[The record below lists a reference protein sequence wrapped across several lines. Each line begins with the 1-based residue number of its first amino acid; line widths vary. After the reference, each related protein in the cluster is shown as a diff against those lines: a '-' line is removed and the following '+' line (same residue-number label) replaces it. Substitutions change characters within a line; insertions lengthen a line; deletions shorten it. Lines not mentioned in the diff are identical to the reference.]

1 MRIAALFRATVSKDL
16 HIEGSNEDTYCLR
29 LNEEKPRAAVFDGA
43 SESFAAR
50 KWSKLLADEWGKP
63 PTRDWSWV
71 ERAQTRYARIISS
84 LQLTWAQEAAM
95 QRGSYA
101 TIAYVQ
107 FEEDWLFFSA
117 VGDSNIFLLSDN
129 DIRFS
134 YPYVQESQFTSA
146 PNALSSNP
154 LDLRKNREN
163 LLLGLDRIRYKSLET
178 SHVILATDAVSAWLL
193 NPDKE
198 IKSARLNTLL
208 SCSSLVEFKD
218 LIEQERASHSM
229 KIDDSTVVILEVE

>member
-1 MRIAALFRATVSKDL
+1 MRIAAMFRATISKDL

-50 KWSKLLADEWGKP
+50 KWSRYLADEWGKT
-63 PTRDWSWV
+63 PTLDWSWV
-71 ERAQTRYARIISS
+71 ERAQKRYARNIST
-84 LQLTWAQEAAM
+84 LQLSWAQEAAV
-95 QRGSYA
+95 QRGSYS

-107 FEEDWLFFSA
+107 FEKDWLFFSA
-117 VGDSNIFLLSDN
+117 VGDSNIFLISN
-129 DIRFS
+129 NEIRFS

-154 LDLRKNREN
+154 VDLRRNREN
-163 LLLGLDRIRYKSLET
+163 LLLGLDRIRYRSLET

-193 NPDKE
+193 NEDNYVRG
-198 IKSARLNTLL
+198 ARLKSLLQCSTLVDFK
-208 SCSSLVEFKD
+208 SLVE
-218 LIEQERASHSM
+218 QERTTHAM
-229 KIDDSTVVILEVE
+229 KIDDSTVVILEVA

>member
-1 MRIAALFRATVSKDL
+1 MRIAAMFRATISKDL
-16 HIEGSNEDTYCLR
+16 QIEGSNEDTYCLR
-29 LNEEKPRAAVFDGA
+29 LKEERPRAAVFDGA

-50 KWSKLLADEWGKP
+50 RWARYLADEWGKT

-71 ERAQTRYARIISS
+71 ERAQERYTRNISTLELS
-84 LQLTWAQEAAM
+84 WAQEAAM
-95 QRGSYA
+95 QRGSYS

-117 VGDSNIFLLSDN
+117 VGDSNIFLLSN
-129 DIRFS
+129 DEIRFS

-154 LDLRKNREN
+154 IDLRRNREN
-163 LLLGLDRIRYKSLET
+163 LLSGLDRIRYKSLEI

-193 NPDKE
+193 NEDDE
-198 IKSARLNTLL
+198 IRSARRNSLL
-208 SCSSLVEFKD
+208 SCSNLDEFKSLVE
-218 LIEQERASHSM
+218 LERANHSM
-229 KIDDSTVVILEVE
+229 KIDDSTVVVLEIS